1 MSTDAMQM
9 LRSRDLC
16 LAEFVAAYPHY
27 ARAFHRGRN
36 TLIRFLLHTGL
47 RNRAWAQSRTLLRE
61 MFRHDAAYAAGLL
74 ALLPAR
80 AALNVTR
87 SALRLTPGAAMFLT
101 P

>member
-1 MSTDAMQM
+1 
-9 LRSRDLC
+9 
-16 LAEFVAAYPHY
+16 
-27 ARAFHRGRN
+27 
-36 TLIRFLLHTGL
+36 
-47 RNRAWAQSRTLLRE
+47 

-80 AALNVTR
+80 AALNATR